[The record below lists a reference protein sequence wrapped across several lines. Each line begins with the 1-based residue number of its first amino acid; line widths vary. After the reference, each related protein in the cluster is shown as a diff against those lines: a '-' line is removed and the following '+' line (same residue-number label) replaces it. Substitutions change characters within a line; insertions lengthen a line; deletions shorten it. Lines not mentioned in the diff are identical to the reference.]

1 MQVCRA
7 IPTHNTD
14 RRRLHY
20 GLDFICLLSG
30 AACGLPAWRE
40 DQRRYS
46 GICGRGVGTMLAPV
60 HEKVGFGGHD
70 GRFETSVHENGR
82 FCGYKWVTT
91 YKITTYE
98 EGF

>member
-1 MQVCRA
+1 
-7 IPTHNTD
+7 
-14 RRRLHY
+14 
-20 GLDFICLLSG
+20 
-30 AACGLPAWRE
+30 
-40 DQRRYS
+40 
-46 GICGRGVGTMLAPV
+46 MLAPV